1 MKKFLILVLA
11 LMMLALPLL
20 TACST
25 QGGDTSGAASQGG
38 EASQG
43 GDVSED
49 PLATFPLEEKN
60 FGGRTIKIL
69 TRNAMHLQQF
79 IPLEEKEG
87 TAINEAVKARNEL
100 IEERYGIIIEAYNTE
115 NNRPSTDIGLSI
127 QTGNSDYQI
136 VCDSVYF
143 TMQHFTD
150 NWFYSL
156 NDLLDLNQ
164 PWWDQSTCNQ
174 LTLSDKK
181 FFVAGNA
188 IFQDDAYTAGV
199 LFNKNVYADRYEPTY
214 GSLYKM
220 VEDGTWTLDVMY
232 ELARDFAMPD
242 EDGNWMTSGA
252 YYGIVTDG
260 YSGATMLTNGTGA
273 VSAYKDE
280 QNKIVLSGGSEQS
293 VKAFD
298 KVFTILTDRTVSVFA
313 EQFKPTNWG
322 YGSELFIGNHAL
334 FSVGYLNS
342 LIGIMTNENPDKVV
356 PGVLPPPKYD
366 AAQEGYHCGINVYQ
380 SDVLSIPVCV
390 IDEEELEAT
399 AYAMEL
405 LGYYS
410 MIESPFGEDSVTY
423 AWYDNSMK
431 LQSVVDDND
440 SKMLDLI
447 TSSRIYDL
455 GGAFDWNGKLIGLYS
470 SNLYADANTLSST
483 WEANLPGVE
492 AAMQAT
498 IDAFN
503 NSIN

>member
-11 LMMLALPLL
+11 LMMLALPVL

-38 EASQG
+38 DASQG
-43 GDVSED
+43 GEVSED
-49 PLATFPLEEKN
+49 PLAIFPLEEKN
-60 FGGRTIKIL
+60 FGGTTITIL
-69 TRNAMHLQQF
+69 TRKSRHAQQF
-79 IPLEEKEG
+79 APQGDELEG
-87 TAINEAVKARNEL
+87 SVINSAVQARNDL
-100 IEERYGIIIEAYNTE
+100 IEEKYGIIINVEITD
-115 NNRPSTDIGLSI
+115 RPGTDIGLSI
-127 QTGNSDYQI
+127 QGGTGEYQI
-136 VCDSVYF
+136 VCDAVY
-143 TMQHFTD
+143 TMVGHITD

-164 PWWDQSTCNQ
+164 PWWDQNACNQ

-188 IFQDDAYTAGV
+188 IFQDDSYTAGV
-199 LFNKNVYADRYEPTY
+199 LFNKTVYADRYEPTY

-220 VEDGTWTLDVMY
+220 VDDGTWTIDVMY

-242 EDGNWMTSGA
+242 ENGEWMTDGC
-252 YYGIVTDG
+252 YYGVVTDG
-260 YSGATMLTNGTGA
+260 YSGATMLTNGAGA

-293 VKAFD
+293 INAFD
-298 KVFTILTDRTVSVFA
+298 KVFTLLNDRTTSVFA

-322 YGSELFIGNHAL
+322 YGSDLFIGNHAL
-334 FSVGYLNS
+334 FSVGYLSS
-342 LIGIMTNENPDKVV
+342 LLGIMTNTTPDKVV

-380 SDVLSIPVCV
+380 SDVLAIPVSV
-390 IDEEELEAT
+390 IDEDLLEAT

-410 MIESPFGEDSVTY
+410 MKESQFGADSVT
-423 AWYDNSMK
+423 AAFYDTSMK
-431 LQSVVDDND
+431 FQAVTDDND
-440 SKMLDLI
+440 ARMLDLI

-455 GGAFDWNGKLIGLYS
+455 GGAFDWNGKMIGLYS
-470 SNLYADANTLSST
+470 SNLYAGANTLASS
-483 WEANLPGVE
+483 WDANLPGVE
-492 AAMQAT
+492 AAMQAS
-498 IDAFN
+498 IEAFN